1 MLRDYRR
8 PLDEAQGGEGRGG
21 GGGGG
26 GGERRM
32 PPPALRT
39 PTN

>member
-8 PLDEAQGGEGRGG
+8 PLDEAQGGEGGG
-21 GGGGG
+21 GGGKAYA
-26 GGERRM
+26 
-32 PPPALRT
+32 PPALRT